1 MRASPAVAGLLFA
14 AGLALPVLALPG
26 QARAQTAPSP
36 HQIVNA
42 LTPPTGMDQ
51 TTRGIRVV
59 HGQAAAPSVSLNV
72 DFATGS
78 AELTPAA
85 RRTLDSLGQALND
98 PKLMHDRF
106 RIEGHTDT
114 VGSPALNQA
123 LSERRARR
131 VAEYLED
138 KFAIPS
144 ARLQPAGMGEQGL
157 LVPTPPQT
165 PEARNRRVLVV
176 NEGG

>member
-1 MRASPAVAGLLFA
+1 MRASLAVAGLLLA
-14 AGLALPVLALPG
+14 TGLAAPG
-26 QARAQTAPSP
+26 QVRAQTPPSP
-36 HQIVNA
+36 NEIVKA
-42 LTPPTGMDQ
+42 LTPPSGMDA

-59 HGQAAAPSVSLNV
+59 HGQAPAPAVSLNV

-78 AELTPAA
+78 TELTPAA
-85 RRTLDSLGQALND
+85 VATLDSLGRALTD
-98 PKLMHDRF
+98 PTLAHDRF

-114 VGSPALNQA
+114 VGSAAANQA
-123 LSERRARR
+123 LSERRAQR

-138 KFAIPS
+138 KFSIPP
-144 ARLQPAGMGEQGL
+144 ARLKPVGLGEDGL

-165 PEARNRRVLVV
+165 PEARNRRVRVV

>member
-1 MRASPAVAGLLFA
+1 MPAFRPVAALLLA
-14 AGLALPVLALPG
+14 AGLALPALAVSLPASG
-26 QARAQTAPSP
+26 QTAPSP
-36 HQIVNA
+36 NAIVKA
-42 LTPPTGMDQ
+42 LSPPAGMSQ

-59 HGQAAAPSVSLNV
+59 HGTAAAPSVNLNV

-85 RRTLDSLGQALND
+85 MHTLDSLGQALKD
-98 PKLMHDRF
+98 PKLAHDRF

-114 VGSPALNQA
+114 VGSVAANKV
-123 LSERRARR
+123 LSEQRAKR
-131 VAEYLED
+131 VAAYLED
-138 KFAIPS
+138 KFGIAG
-144 ARLQPAGMGEQGL
+144 ARLRPVGMGEQGL

-176 NEGG
+176 NEGA

>member
-1 MRASPAVAGLLFA
+1 MRASPAVAGLLLV
-14 AGLALPVLALPG
+14 AGLALPGLVMPPHAW
-26 QARAQTAPSP
+26 AQTNPSP
-36 HQIVNA
+36 HDIVKA
-42 LTPPTGMDQ
+42 LTPPSGMGQ

-59 HGQAAAPSVSLNV
+59 HGAAAPSVNLNV

-85 RRTLDSLGQALND
+85 MHTLDSLGQALKD
-98 PKLMHDRF
+98 PKLAHDRF

-114 VGSPALNQA
+114 VGSPAGNQA
-123 LSERRARR
+123 LSESRAKR

-138 KFAIPS
+138 KFGIAP
-144 ARLQPAGMGEQGL
+144 ARLQPVGMGEQWL

>member
-1 MRASPAVAGLLFA
+1 MRASFAVAGLLA
-14 AGLALPVLALPG
+14 VGLAQPAL
-26 QARAQTAPSP
+26 AQTPPSP
-36 HQIVNA
+36 DSIVKA
-42 LTPPTGMDQ
+42 LTPGGGMGA

-59 HGQAAAPSVSLNV
+59 HGKAVGPSVNKAVAPSVNLNI

-78 AELTPAA
+78 AQLTPEAVA
-85 RRTLDSLGQALND
+85 TLDSLGRALTD
-98 PKLMHDRF
+98 PTLAHDRF

-114 VGSPALNQA
+114 VGSAATNQA
-123 LSERRARR
+123 LSEQRAQR

-138 KFAIPS
+138 KFSIPS
-144 ARLQPAGMGEQGL
+144 ARLKPVGMGEQDL

-165 PEARNRRVLVV
+165 PEARNRRVRVV

>member
-1 MRASPAVAGLLFA
+1 MRASPVAAGLLLA
-14 AGLALPVLALPG
+14 AGLALTGPAW
-26 QARAQTAPSP
+26 AQTAPSP
-36 HQIVNA
+36 DQIVKA
-42 LTPPTGMDQ
+42 LTPPAGGDQ

-59 HGQAAAPSVSLNV
+59 HSQAAAPSVNLTV

-78 AELTPAA
+78 AALTPAA
-85 RRTLDSLGQALND
+85 IATLDSLGQALGN
-98 PKLMHDRF
+98 PRLAHDRF

-131 VAEYLED
+131 VAAYLED
-138 KFAIPS
+138 KFAIPA
-144 ARLQPAGMGEQGL
+144 ARLQPVGMGEQGL

>member
-1 MRASPAVAGLLFA
+1 MRASLAVVGLLA
-14 AGLALPVLALPG
+14 VGLAQPVLA
-26 QARAQTAPSP
+26 QTPPSP
-36 HQIVNA
+36 DSIVKA
-42 LTPPTGMDQ
+42 LTPAGGMGA

-59 HGQAAAPSVSLNV
+59 HGKAAAPSVNLNV

-78 AELTPAA
+78 VQLTPEAVA
-85 RRTLDSLGQALND
+85 TLDSLGRALTD
-98 PKLMHDRF
+98 PTLAHDRF

-114 VGSPALNQA
+114 VGSAATNQA
-123 LSERRARR
+123 LSEQRAQR

-138 KFAIPS
+138 KFAIPP
-144 ARLQPAGMGEQGL
+144 ARLKPVGMGEQDL

-165 PEARNRRVLVV
+165 PEARNRRVRVV

>member
-1 MRASPAVAGLLFA
+1 MRASLAVAGVLLA
-14 AGLALPVLALPG
+14 AGLAAPG
-26 QARAQTAPSP
+26 AVRAQTPP
-36 HQIVNA
+36 TPQEIIKG
-42 LTPPTGMDQ
+42 LTPPAGIDA

-59 HGQAAAPSVSLNV
+59 HGRGSAPAVNLNV

-78 AELTPAA
+78 AELSPTA
-85 RRTLDSLGQALND
+85 RAMLDSLGRALTD
-98 PKLMHDRF
+98 PTLARDRF

-114 VGSPALNQA
+114 VGSAAVNQT
-123 LSERRARR
+123 LSEQRARR

-138 KFAIPS
+138 KFAIPP
-144 ARLQPAGMGEQGL
+144 ARLQPVGVGEQDL

-165 PEARNRRVLVV
+165 PEARNRRVRVV

>member
-1 MRASPAVAGLLFA
+1 MRASPAVAGLLLA
-14 AGLALPVLALPG
+14 AGLALPGL
-26 QARAQTAPSP
+26 ARAQTPPSP
-36 HQIVNA
+36 RAIVNA
-42 LTPPTGMDQ
+42 LTPPSGMNQ

-59 HGQAAAPSVSLNV
+59 HGQGATPSAGLASVNLNV

-85 RRTLDSLGQALND
+85 TKMLNSLGQALND
-98 PKLMHDRF
+98 PKLAHDRF

-114 VGSPALNQA
+114 VGNPALNQA
-123 LSERRARR
+123 LSEQRAKR
-131 VAEYLED
+131 VASYLED
-138 KFAIPS
+138 KFAIPP
-144 ARLQPAGMGEQGL
+144 ARLHPVGLGKQNL

-165 PEARNRRVLVV
+165 PEARNRRVRVV

>member
-1 MRASPAVAGLLFA
+1 MRASFAVAGLLA
-14 AGLALPVLALPG
+14 VGLAQPVLA
-26 QARAQTAPSP
+26 QTPPSP
-36 HQIVNA
+36 DSIVKA
-42 LTPPTGMDQ
+42 LTPGGGIGA

-59 HGQAAAPSVSLNV
+59 HGKAVAPSVNLNI

-78 AELTPAA
+78 AQLMPEAVA
-85 RRTLDSLGQALND
+85 TLDSLGQALSN
-98 PKLMHDRF
+98 PTLAHDRF

-114 VGSPALNQA
+114 VGSAATNLA
-123 LSERRARR
+123 LSEQRAQR

-138 KFAIPS
+138 KFSVPP
-144 ARLQPAGMGEQGL
+144 ARLKPVGMGEQDL

-165 PEARNRRVLVV
+165 PEARNRRVRVV